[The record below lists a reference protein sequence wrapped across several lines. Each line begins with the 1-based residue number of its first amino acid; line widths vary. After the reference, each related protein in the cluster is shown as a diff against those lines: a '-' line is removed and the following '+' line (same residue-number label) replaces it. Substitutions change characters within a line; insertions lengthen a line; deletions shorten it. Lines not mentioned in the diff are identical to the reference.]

1 MNFKIAKGHCKF
13 CYGFQSPSQMKDFL
27 LNNGDTIGVAFVGR
41 SNVGKSSLINT
52 IYGKKLAK
60 TSKTPGRTRQINVF
74 EFFLEDQG
82 KITETS
88 QKLYLYDLPGY
99 GHAEVSKEMSKQWQ
113 QLMDTF
119 FQFMS
124 PNLLLVSI
132 QDARHPN
139 QKSDQQFYS
148 YIKKYAHQTSL
159 VFNKIDKLKKQKE
172 KAALKKIKPE
182 IMKEFKWVH
191 EIFFLSAE
199 DNQGIPPFE
208 GSLVNFINKRL
219 FIEENL

>member
-1 MNFKIAKGHCKF
+1 MNFKIAKGRCKF
-13 CYGFQSPSQMKDFL
+13 SYGFQSPSQMNDFL
-27 LNNGDTIGVAFVGR
+27 INNADAIGVAFVGR

-52 IYGKKLAK
+52 IYGKNLAK

-74 EFFLEDQG
+74 EFFLENEG
-82 KITETS
+82 SIFNTS
-88 QKLYLYDLPGY
+88 QKLYLFDLPGY

-119 FQFMS
+119 FQLIS

-148 YIKKYAHQTSL
+148 YIKKFAHQTSL
-159 VFNKIDKLKKQKE
+159 VFNKMDKLKKQKE

-182 IMKEFKWVH
+182 IMREFKWVQ

-199 DNQGIPPFE
+199 DKQGVPPFE
-208 GSLVNFINKRL
+208 ASLVNFINKRL
-219 FIEENL
+219 FIEENI